1 MVQGLR
7 GRNLKYRMISAGR
20 KIKRVNIISIPCN
33 IRIKFILRTPPFYSV
48 RKICENR
55 NFTVTS
61 YNVHFPDT

>member
-33 IRIKFILRTPPFYSV
+33 IRIKFILRTPPFLFCTQDL
-48 RKICENR
+48 RKSQLYC
-55 NFTVTS
+55 
-61 YNVHFPDT
+61 HQL